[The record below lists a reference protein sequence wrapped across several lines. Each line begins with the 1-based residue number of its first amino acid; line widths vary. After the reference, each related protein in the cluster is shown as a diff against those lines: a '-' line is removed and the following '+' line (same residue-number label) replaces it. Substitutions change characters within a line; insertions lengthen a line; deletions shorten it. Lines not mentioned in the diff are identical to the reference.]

1 MTVQSF
7 VLAIIYTSKIQ
18 GVWPDVLR
26 IQSAKV
32 EVATLENWLSKL
44 DDDSIYSYAKPSGY
58 CFFKDQ
64 SGTSYSNLPGPPSFS
79 DVVNGKVRYCVGPD
93 SQKDCTEP
101 VFQKSMAQEQLHSPS
116 CSCDAYSVW
125 AFKQFLTK
133 STAMSG
139 VNMLTGQRVSLSGD
153 AWCLNIARFMQ
164 KPRPHLV
171 DYRELDANRQTDYKI
186 IRFTSYEYFFQQVD
200 KWSELYTYLKDKCP
214 NPLSCEPIGYQETIP
229 DYFRYIIFPFISEAE
244 NDGSWKTIQYQS
256 GNTFK
261 SALDYIASKN
271 FNCDTWYSSNIGVG
285 ASIIQ
290 DDFWDIADN
299 VIEISSSD
307 LTIKFPNVYND
318 TSSAELATTISETTT
333 PTRNTDMIEETTI
346 ISETTSETTT
356 KYSTFGN
363 VGPTTSIWSFL
374 RFFE

>member
-1 MTVQSF
+1 
-7 VLAIIYTSKIQ
+7 
-18 GVWPDVLR
+18 
-26 IQSAKV
+26 
-32 EVATLENWLSKL
+32 
-44 DDDSIYSYAKPSGY
+44 
-58 CFFKDQ
+58 
-64 SGTSYSNLPGPPSFS
+64 
-79 DVVNGKVRYCVGPD
+79 
-93 SQKDCTEP
+93 
-101 VFQKSMAQEQLHSPS
+101 MAQEQLHSPS
-116 CSCDAYSVW
+116 CSCDAQSVL